1 MLWAKNTFYP
11 IGNKNVLKV
20 RAEIGDHQACRRSV
34 ILVIV
39 NELELVKLKET
50 LCWAS
55 LKFYSPNGQYL
66 NFWCMLCK
74 PTNARVVALCMEES
88 GCGA

>member
-20 RAEIGDHQACRRSV
+20 REEIGDHQACRRVSH
-34 ILVIV
+34 LVIV

-50 LCWAS
+50 
-55 LKFYSPNGQYL
+55 
-66 NFWCMLCK
+66 
-74 PTNARVVALCMEES
+74 
-88 GCGA
+88 